1 MNPYRYS
8 IVDALKSSWADK
20 IAEATSPSEG
30 AMSYVSDVPEG
41 AMSYFSGVPA
51 QVQEVVPEAL
61 QTTNPTIAQQSVPF
75 PDTTTIPRIST
86 PVVKPSE
93 GGTIEPVGAAGAQSK
108 LLSEKL
114 QLVADATVD
123 GIKAMTILSNG
134 FLANSSERMK
144 ASNYEF
150 QARQSERSAEL
161 LLQNQREITRAAQ
174 MDANKYRIE
183 NAKIKSGQKTA
194 MAASGFA
201 VGRGVYRNTLSTTD
215 ARTNYNIAATVLKG
229 ELQNAELIRQAGE
242 YRAQAEIARGNAEIA
257 KRMGKAEKLNS
268 FISAA
273 SYIPSIAAN
282 LYVGLKGSN
291 GISAATGP
299 GGQKAW
305 AVNGVAMYGRG

>member
-1 MNPYRYS
+1 MNPYAQS

-20 IAEATSPSEG
+20 IAGAVSPREG
-30 AMSYVSDVPEG
+30 AMSYVSDVP
-41 AMSYFSGVPA
+41 A
-51 QVQEVVPEAL
+51 QVQEIVPEAL

-75 PDTTTIPRIST
+75 PDTTTMPRITT

-93 GGTIEPVGAAGAQSK
+93 GGTIEPVGADGETGEASR
-108 LLSEKL
+108 LLSERL
-114 QLVADATVD
+114 QLFSSGANDAVKAITV
-123 GIKAMTILSNG
+123 LSNG

-150 QARQSERSAEL
+150 QARQSERSAAL

-257 KRMGKAEKLNS
+257 KRMGKAAKLS
-268 FISAA
+268 GIIGTVGYTASAVA
-273 SYIPSIAAN
+273 KM
-282 LYVGLKGSN
+282 YVGAQG
-291 GISAATGP
+291 A
-299 GGQKAW
+299 
-305 AVNGVAMYGRG
+305 

>member
-1 MNPYRYS
+1 MNPYAQS
-8 IVDALKSSWADK
+8 IVDTLKSSWADK
-20 IAEATSPSEG
+20 IAGAVSPREG
-30 AMSYVSDVPEG
+30 AMSYVSDVP
-41 AMSYFSGVPA
+41 A
-51 QVQEVVPEAL
+51 QVQEIVPEAL

-75 PDTTTIPRIST
+75 PDTTTMPRVST

-93 GGTIEPVGAAGAQSK
+93 GGTIEPVGVDGKTGEASR
-108 LLSEKL
+108 LLSERL
-114 QLVADATVD
+114 QLFSSGANDAVKAITV
-123 GIKAMTILSNG
+123 LSNG

-150 QARQSERSAEL
+150 QARQSERSAAL

-257 KRMGKAEKLNS
+257 KRMGKAAKLS
-268 FISAA
+268 GMIGAVGYTASAVA
-273 SYIPSIAAN
+273 KM
-282 LYVGLKGSN
+282 YVGAQG
-291 GISAATGP
+291 A
-299 GGQKAW
+299 
-305 AVNGVAMYGRG
+305 

>member
-1 MNPYRYS
+1 MNPYAQS
-8 IVDALKSSWADK
+8 IVDTLKSSWADK
-20 IAEATSPSEG
+20 IAGAVSPREG
-30 AMSYVSDVPEG
+30 AMSYVSDVP
-41 AMSYFSGVPA
+41 A
-51 QVQEVVPEAL
+51 QVQEIVPEAL

-75 PDTTTIPRIST
+75 PDTTTTPRIST
-86 PVVKPSE
+86 PVVNPSE
-93 GGTIEPVGAAGAQSK
+93 GGTIEPVGADEKTGEASR
-108 LLSEKL
+108 LLSERLKL
-114 QLVADATVD
+114 FSSGANDA
-123 GIKAMTILSNG
+123 IKAITVLSNG

-150 QARQSERSAEL
+150 QARQSERSAAL

-201 VGRGVYRNTLSTTD
+201 VGRGVYKNTLSTTD

-257 KRMGKAEKLNS
+257 KRMGKAAKLS
-268 FISAA
+268 GMIGAVGYTASAVA
-273 SYIPSIAAN
+273 KM
-282 LYVGLKGSN
+282 YVG
-291 GISAATGP
+291 AQEA
-299 GGQKAW
+299 
-305 AVNGVAMYGRG
+305 

>member
-1 MNPYRYS
+1 MNPYAQS

-20 IAEATSPSEG
+20 IAGAVSPREG
-30 AMSYVSDVPEG
+30 AMSYVSDVP
-41 AMSYFSGVPA
+41 A
-51 QVQEVVPEAL
+51 QVQEIVPEAL

-75 PDTTTIPRIST
+75 PDTTTMPRIST
-86 PVVKPSE
+86 P
-93 GGTIEPVGAAGAQSK
+93 A
-108 LLSEKL
+108 
-114 QLVADATVD
+114 
-123 GIKAMTILSNG
+123 NG

-150 QARQSERSAEL
+150 QARQSERSAAL

-257 KRMGKAEKLNS
+257 KRMGKAAKLS
-268 FISAA
+268 GIIGTVGYTASAVA
-273 SYIPSIAAN
+273 KM
-282 LYVGLKGSN
+282 YVGAQG
-291 GISAATGP
+291 A
-299 GGQKAW
+299 
-305 AVNGVAMYGRG
+305 

>member
-1 MNPYRYS
+1 MNPYAQS
-8 IVDALKSSWADK
+8 IVDTLKSSWADK
-20 IAEATSPSEG
+20 IAGAVSPREG
-30 AMSYVSDVPEG
+30 AMSYVSD
-41 AMSYFSGVPA
+41 VPA

-75 PDTTTIPRIST
+75 PDTTTMPRIST

-93 GGTIEPVGAAGAQSK
+93 GGTIEPVGADGETGEASR
-108 LLSEKL
+108 LLSERL
-114 QLVADATVD
+114 QLFSSGANDAV
-123 GIKAMTILSNG
+123 KAITALSNG
-134 FLANSSERMK
+134 FLANSSARMK

-201 VGRGVYRNTLSTTD
+201 VGRGVYKNTLSTTD

-257 KRMGKAEKLNS
+257 KRMGKAAKLS
-268 FISAA
+268 GMIGAVGYTASAVA
-273 SYIPSIAAN
+273 KM
-282 LYVGLKGSN
+282 YVGAQG
-291 GISAATGP
+291 A
-299 GGQKAW
+299 
-305 AVNGVAMYGRG
+305 